1 MRYFL
6 TIFLLAISFQVQAKC
21 KSGMSLEGTM
31 SIPGC
36 DSDKCVSGAEATYK
50 YADNIPE
57 NKDPKILVLSLHS
70 SPWRFYDGEMRILS
84 IEEVAEI
91 AKPYIE
97 KGVKR
102 IILMA
107 SWSGVAPDRKEK
119 SLAQKLSNALD
130 GFPVSGMDGFVWLA
144 PDGSIRTSH
153 QAFSIWKNQGQ
164 YKIQEGAEV
173 MVSMV
178 AGWPVMYQDNFRDD
192 KNSEGIMRAG
202 AGWDIFFLCPDS
214 ALQSF
219 EAAAQLSN
227 PVAAYNAA
235 VIRLAR
241 SNEGDVEA
249 ATFLLNKA
257 ADAGDKK
264 AQALLI
270 SLKKQGN

>member
-6 TIFLLAISFQVQAKC
+6 TICLLAISFQVQAKC
-21 KSGMSLEGTM
+21 KTLMSLEGVT

-36 DSDKCVSGAEATYK
+36 DSSKCVTGAEAVYE
-50 YADNIPE
+50 YSNNIPE
-57 NKDPKILVLSLHS
+57 NKDPNILVISLHS
-70 SPWRFYDGEMRILS
+70 SPWHFYDGEMRILS

-91 AKPYIE
+91 ARPYIV

-107 SWSGVAPDRKEK
+107 SWSGVAPDSNEN
-119 SLAQKLSNALD
+119 SLAEKLSNTLG

-144 PDGSIRTSH
+144 PDGSIRTSR
-153 QAFSIWKNQGQ
+153 QAYSIWKSQGQ

-178 AGWPVMYQDNFRDD
+178 AGWPVFYEDNFRGD
-192 KNSEGIMRAG
+192 KNPDGIMRAG

-219 EAAAQLSN
+219 EAAAQLSH
-227 PVAAYNAA
+227 PVAGYNAA
-235 VIRLAR
+235 VIRLER
-241 SNEGDVEA
+241 NSKGDVEA
-249 ATFLLNKA
+249 AKSLLTKA
-257 ADAGDKK
+257 ASAGDKK

-270 SLKKQGN
+270 TLNKQGN